1 MQALMLA
8 AGKGSR
14 MGALTENCP
23 KCLIKVG
30 GISIIDRIIDALK
43 FAGITK
49 LNVVVGYK
57 SDILKKHLEQ
67 FTDLDISFTENPDYE
82 TTNNIY
88 SLWLAKDLLSED
100 DTILIESDLVFEKSL
115 ITDIISDNSDSLA
128 AVAKYE
134 PWMDGTVTKIDESG
148 NVYDFISS
156 KNFDI
161 NHVESYYKTVN
172 IYKIGKTASEIIIP
186 VLRAA
191 IEKTGKDLYYEE
203 VFGILSKAKKF
214 LFRAFDIAN
223 TKWYE
228 VDDTQDLDTANTMFA
243 PYGSMLSAYE
253 NHYGGYWRYPRIL
266 DFCYLVNP
274 YYPTRLLLDK
284 IKYSFDILTASYPS
298 GLREQRSNIS
308 RMFGIKEDYT
318 VIGNGAAEIISA
330 IGKVYSGKLT
340 VFVPT
345 FGEYIRCFHNCNIK
359 TVHMINNEFRFN
371 TNQILQLIDDTEI
384 ITIIN
389 PDNPSGSFIE
399 RCDMMT
405 ILERCKEKNVKAII
419 DESFCDFAEKKLRY
433 TLISNEIVEK
443 YPNLIVI
450 KSLSKSFG
458 IPGLRLG
465 VAVCSDMKTIDRIN
479 LELSIW
485 NINSFAEYYLQVV
498 NLQKSGYY
506 ESCDKLV
513 TERESFIAWLE
524 EIDYLKIYPS
534 QANYILCE
542 VTGARSAREV
552 GELLIYKHDIFIKV
566 LTAKLGF
573 SNRQFIR
580 LAVRNENDNQTIFE
594 ALKNL

>member
-1 MQALMLA
+1 MQALILA

-14 MGALTENCP
+14 MGELTEHCP
-23 KCLIKVG
+23 KCLVKVG
-30 GISIIDRIIDALK
+30 GIPIIDRTIDALK

-67 FTDLDISFTENPDYE
+67 FTDLDISFTENPDYA

-88 SLWLAKDLLSED
+88 SLWLAKDLLAED
-100 DTILIESDLVFEKSL
+100 DTILIESDLVFEKNL
-115 ITDIISDNSDSLA
+115 IKDIVSDNSASLA
-128 AVAKYE
+128 TVAKYE
-134 PWMDGTVTKIDESG
+134 PWMDGTVTKIDEDG
-148 NVYDFISS
+148 NIYDFIGS
-156 KNFDI
+156 KDFDI
-161 NHVESYYKTVN
+161 RFVESYYKTVN
-172 IYKIGKTASEIIIP
+172 IYKISKTASEKIIP
-186 VLRAA
+186 TLGEA
-191 IEKTGKDLYYEE
+191 IEKTGKNSYYEE
-203 VFGILSKAKKF
+203 VFGILSKENRF

-228 VDDTQDLDTANTMFA
+228 VDDTQDLDIASTMFA

-253 NHYGGYWRYPRIL
+253 NHYGGYWRYPRVL

-274 YYPTRLLLDK
+274 YYPTKALLDK
-284 IKYSFDILTASYPS
+284 IRYSFDILTASYPS

-308 RMFGIKEDYT
+308 RMFGVKEDYT
-318 VIGNGAAEIISA
+318 IIGNGAAEIISA

-345 FGEYIRCFHNCNIK
+345 FGEYIRCFHKCNIK
-359 TVHMINNEFRFN
+359 TIHMINNEFRFDI
-371 TNQILQLIDDTEI
+371 NQILKLIDNTEI

-399 RCDMMT
+399 RSDMMT

-419 DESFCDFAEKKLRY
+419 DESFCDFAEKNLRY
-433 TLISNEIVEK
+433 TLITNEIVEK

-465 VAVCSDMKTIDRIN
+465 VAICSDVKTIDRIN

-513 TERESFIAWLE
+513 TERENFITKLN

-542 VTGARSAREV
+542 VTNARSAREI

-573 SNRQFIR
+573 SNRHFIR
-580 LAVRNENDNQTIFE
+580 LAVRNENDNQILFE

>member
-1 MQALMLA
+1 MQALILA

-14 MGALTENCP
+14 MGELTEHCP
-23 KCLIKVG
+23 KCLVKVG
-30 GISIIDRIIDALK
+30 GIPIIDRIIDSLK

-57 SDILKKHLEQ
+57 SETLKNHLEQ
-67 FTDLDISFTENPDYE
+67 FTDLDINFTENPDYE

-88 SLWLAKDLLSED
+88 SLWLAKEVLAKD
-100 DTILIESDLVFEKSL
+100 DTVLIESDLIFEKSL
-115 ITDIISDNSDSLA
+115 IKDIIFDINDNLA

-134 PWMDGTVTKIDESG
+134 PWMDGTVTKIDETG
-148 NVYDFISS
+148 NIYDFIGS
-156 KNFDI
+156 KDFDI
-161 NHVESYYKTVN
+161 NLVESYYKTVN
-172 IYKIGKTASEIIIP
+172 IYKISKTASEIIIP
-186 VLRAA
+186 ALVEA
-191 IEKTGKDLYYEE
+191 IEKTGKDSYYEE
-203 VFGILSKAKKF
+203 VFGILSKENRF
-214 LFRAFDIAN
+214 LFKAFNIAN

-228 VDDTQDLDTANTMFA
+228 VDDIQDLDIANTMFA

-253 NHYGGYWRYPRIL
+253 NHYGGYWRYPQVL

-274 YYPTRLLLDK
+274 YYPTKALLDK
-284 IKYSFDILTASYPS
+284 IRYSFDILTASYPS
-298 GLREQRSNIS
+298 GLREQRTNIS
-308 RMFGIKEDYT
+308 RMFGVKEDYT
-318 VIGNGAAEIISA
+318 IIGNGAAEIISA
-330 IGKVYSGKLT
+330 IGKVFSGKLT

-359 TVHMINNEFRFN
+359 TVHMIKNEFRFDI
-371 TNQILQLIDDTEI
+371 NQILKLIDQTDI

-389 PDNPSGSFIE
+389 PDNPSGNFIN
-399 RCDMMT
+399 RSDMMT

-419 DESFCDFAEKKLRY
+419 DESFCDFAEKELRY

-443 YPNLIVI
+443 FPNLIVI

-465 VAVCSDMKTIDRIN
+465 VAVCSDIQTIDRIR

-506 ESCDKLV
+506 ESCDMLV
-513 TERESFIAWLE
+513 NERENFIAKLKK
-524 EIDYLKIYPS
+524 IDYLTVFPS

-542 VTGARSAREV
+542 VIGERSAREI
-552 GELLIYKHDIFIKV
+552 GEFLIYEHDIFIKV

-580 LAVRNENDNQTIFE
+580 LAVRNENDNQILFE